1 MFDDPLALLSS
12 SRSDSSKI
20 LDISKKNDA
29 KTIKRPSFLAKDNI
43 FKMDAI
49 VHATSII
56 SKFRTPTVVISLQAN
71 SPEIKTRD
79 IDKAIKKLIDNEN
92 LNEVISIDKKGNQN
106 GALRVMK
113 FSTVFQTKLSVY
125 IGTIKTNTVD
135 VHTIEDIQKIKI

>member
-1 MFDDPLALLSS
+1 
-12 SRSDSSKI
+12 
-20 LDISKKNDA
+20 
-29 KTIKRPSFLAKDNI
+29 
-43 FKMDAI
+43 MDAI

-135 VHTIEDIQKIKI
+135 VHTIEDVQKIKI